1 MLHYH
6 TKILSAAFDLAP
18 PFQNNEILPWF
29 LSPSFFYD
37 VPLHWHHSARQ
48 KIMENLKFW
57 FYVSAFPIISVWIA
71 LEEQSTILPY
81 WLKKNRSDPGCR
93 SNFAWIRVRK
103 NPTKPTGS
111 ESATPWLKQWQRG
124 NRERRTALRMYM
136 YEQYARGIQEKRT
149 KMKENLTDDANA
161 YVLSVTKCSTF
172 PSIWRNF
179 LSHRALH

>member
-71 LEEQSTILPY
+71 LEEQSTILSY
-81 WLKKNRSDPGCR
+81 W
-93 SNFAWIRVRK
+93 
-103 NPTKPTGS
+103 
-111 ESATPWLKQWQRG
+111 
-124 NRERRTALRMYM
+124 
-136 YEQYARGIQEKRT
+136 
-149 KMKENLTDDANA
+149 
-161 YVLSVTKCSTF
+161 
-172 PSIWRNF
+172 
-179 LSHRALH
+179 